1 MAPSRSP
8 SAPTGRSRTG
18 NRKPAPGH
26 HFTLGDPLVKFL
38 VAGFLVVGMLF
49 MAVFAFVYVKY
60 ERIVDRRMSGPI
72 FTTSAKIYARPQFV
86 RVGDKFTAPEVAAYL
101 RRAGYSEQGKEG
113 DSPIGR
119 FHLSSSSIEI
129 MPGEESFHAVETA
142 TIRFDAG
149 KVSSIAL
156 AGRDSQGVNAY
167 ELEPQMIT
175 SLFGSQDRSKRQIV
189 TFDQIPKDM
198 VDAVV
203 AIEDRRFFQHSG
215 VNYYR
220 LMEAA
225 ASDIFHRHRGQ
236 GGSTLTMQLS
246 RGFFLS
252 PEKTVQRKLT
262 EMLIAME
269 LEQKFS
275 KQRIFEMYANQVP
288 MGQRGSFSI
297 NGFGEA
303 ARAYFD
309 KDLKNLT
316 LPECA
321 LLAGIIQRPSYLS
334 PYRHPE
340 RALERRNLV
349 LDSMVE
355 TGAITRDQADRAK
368 ATPLKLA
375 APNVEA
381 SDAPYFVD
389 LVKDQLSSQYNETEL
404 NEQAMRI
411 YTTLDPDLQQAAA
424 DAVEVGMKL
433 VDEQVLKA
441 RTHKT
446 KVGTGTEA
454 KAEVKVDS
462 GPMPQ
467 VAVVVLD
474 PHTGEVLALVGGR
487 NYGLSQLDH
496 AVAKRPTGSIFK
508 PFVYAAAV
516 NTALTG
522 QKISVGHVDTDN
534 GGSAPPTID
543 TSGAPAIF
551 TPSTL
556 VDDAQVSIAYKDEVY
571 EPRNYH
577 ETFHGEVTARYALA
591 MSLNNATVRV
601 AQGVGFGAVA
611 SLAKAAGI
619 NSVKATP
626 AIALGAYDASPL
638 EMSGA
643 YTVFSDGGTRVSP
656 LMVKSVRDARGGV
669 LSDYH
674 SDTKGVMDPR
684 VAYVMTTMM
693 QGVID
698 GGTGY
703 PVRQRG
709 FTAPAAGKTGTS
721 HDAWF
726 AGYSSNLLCVVWV
739 GNDDYT
745 DIKLAG
751 GTTAAPIWAE
761 FMKRAQKIPR
771 YSDMKGFSAPSGVV
785 EVKLDKVTNRL
796 ATESCP
802 QDYYAAFIAGTEPK
816 DTCEH
821 AFTDHRNFFSKILGL
836 GTPQVD
842 APPPTTNG
850 PVLRSNLAPHPRPSR
865 RRKRDFSAACLAAR
879 ATTRKPRPQILLKIN
894 GTIRL
899 KIRSNIE
906 GIWESGVEV
915 CLLAVYFACFKRASG
930 H

>member
-1 MAPSRSP
+1 MRPLRRSRSP
-8 SAPTGRSRTG
+8 TTFGAPDT
-18 NRKPAPGH
+18 
-26 HFTLGDPLVKFL
+26 
-38 VAGFLVVGMLF
+38 
-49 MAVFAFVYVKY
+49 
-60 ERIVDRRMSGPI
+60 
-72 FTTSAKIYARPQFV
+72 AK
-86 RVGDKFTAPEVAAYL
+86 
-101 RRAGYSEQGKEG
+101 QGKDS

-119 FHLSSSSIEI
+119 FRLTGGSIEVV
-129 MPGEESFHAVETA
+129 PGEESFHAPESV
-142 TIRFDAG
+142 TIHFAGG
-149 KVSSIAL
+149 KVSSIA
-156 AGRDSQGVNAY
+156 AEGRGGQSLTAY

-175 SLFGSQDRSKRQIV
+175 SLFGGADRSKRQIV
-189 TFDQIPKDM
+189 TFDAIPTNL
-198 VDAVV
+198 VNAVI

-225 ASDIFHRHRGQ
+225 ASDILHAHRGQ

-252 PEKTVQRKLT
+252 PEKTVKRKLT
-262 EMLIAME
+262 EMLIAIE

-303 ARAYFD
+303 SRAYFN
-309 KDLKNLT
+309 KDMKDLT

-389 LVKDQLSSQYNETEL
+389 LVKDQLSNQYNESEL

-411 YTTLDPDLQQAAA
+411 YTTLDPDLQRAAA
-424 DAVEVGMKL
+424 EAVEVGMKL
-433 VDEQVLKA
+433 VDDQILKK

-446 KVGTGTEA
+446 KVGTGSGATTE
-454 KAEVKVDS
+454 VSVDS
-462 GPMPQ
+462 GPLPQ
-467 VAVVVLD
+467 VAVVVID

-487 NYGLSQLDH
+487 NYGTSQLNH

-522 QKISVGHVDTDN
+522 QMLSLAAATPDN
-534 GGSAPPTID
+534 GGNSPPTID
-543 TSGAPAIF
+543 TSGRPGIF
-551 TPSTL
+551 TPATL
-556 VDDAQVSIAYKDEVY
+556 VDDSQVSIAYGDQVY
-571 EPRNYH
+571 EPKNYH

-591 MSLNNATVRV
+591 MSLNNATVKV

-619 NSVKATP
+619 TSVRATP

-643 YTVFSDGGTRVSP
+643 YTVFSNGGTRVSP
-656 LMVKSVRDARGGV
+656 TMVKSVRDARGGV

-674 SDTKGVMDPR
+674 NDPKAVLDPR

-693 QGVID
+693 QSVID
-698 GGTGY
+698 NGTGST
-703 PVRQRG
+703 VRARG

-726 AGYSSNLLCVVWV
+726 AGYTSNLLCVVWV

-751 GTTAAPIWAE
+751 RIDSSTHLGGVHEAGAE
-761 FMKRAQKIPR
+761 DPAVFRHEGLSGAVGSGGSPVGQGHQPPGNPRMPANVLRRVHRRDRAQGNLR
-771 YSDMKGFSAPSGVV
+771 AGV
-785 EVKLDKVTNRL
+785 
-796 ATESCP
+796 
-802 QDYYAAFIAGTEPK
+802 Q
-816 DTCEH
+816 
-821 AFTDHRNFFSKILGL
+821 
-836 GTPQVD
+836 
-842 APPPTTNG
+842 
-850 PVLRSNLAPHPRPSR
+850 RPSR
-865 RRKRDFSAACLAAR
+865 
-879 ATTRKPRPQILLKIN
+879 ILLQDPR
-894 GTIRL
+894 TRL
-899 KIRSNIE
+899 PRGRTSSNHQRARPGAAECHRSRPGAYCTSRCTAAGGAEKEE
-906 GIWESGVEV
+906 GFLQPRVWGQGQRPEPKG
-915 CLLAVYFACFKRASG
+915 K
-930 H
+930 